1 MDPTT
6 SPTDDSS
13 SSEEDELFPSLAGFG
28 DAGSEHETDSDTDS
42 GGAGGDAGGGVGNG
56 SGGDGG
62 DGSGDGGVRVV
73 GGVDG
78 AAGDGGGWGSGGG
91 ESIGDSGSGNS
102 GGGCRND
109 GDSGSG
115 NSGGGC
121 RNGGVD
127 STSEHTLLVSRAGE
141 EKGQTPSSEDED
153 KQLAAT
159 RTNLSL
165 EEVEQ
170 WFLSAPNSIAPATR
184 ARWAA
189 FGPSSMAE
197 DGALYVPGAVS
208 DPALLA
214 AACVEVDACLAAA
227 IAAVEAED
235 ATGAEEVRWLGA
247 IRNRVDRWDLRVSLG
262 QPAIRAVLIALVK
275 RLRPA
280 LEDLLTE
287 DGQVCELSCIVADPG
302 ATRQPLHPDTVIGD
316 GTGIIT
322 VFMPLQTV
330 DTTMG
335 PTITLPGTHTAAGHA
350 AFAAMGQG
358 MLDDADS
365 HPPWAFAGA
374 AGDALVMDSQLLHC
388 GGGNTSP
395 RRRRLLYASFHVPF
409 NRPKGSTFS
418 LLAEYT
424 RKLKL
429 KNVGRWGEIAALAE
443 LEVGEG
449 LVL

>member
-1 MDPTT
+1 MVPTT
-6 SPTDDSS
+6 APTDDSS

-28 DAGSEHETDSDTDS
+28 DAGSEHETDSDTD
-42 GGAGGDAGGGVGNG
+42 GTLIDAGGGVG
-56 SGGDGG
+56 
-62 DGSGDGGVRVV
+62 
-73 GGVDG
+73 
-78 AAGDGGGWGSGGG
+78 DGGGLVVRSVN
-91 ESIGDSGSGNS
+91 GDSGNS
-102 GGGCRND
+102 
-109 GDSGSG
+109 
-115 NSGGGC
+115 
-121 RNGGVD
+121 
-127 STSEHTLLVSRAGE
+127 EGE
-141 EKGQTPSSEDED
+141 EKGQTTSSEDED

-170 WFLSAPNSIAPATR
+170 WFLSAPISIAPATR

-189 FGPSSMAE
+189 FGPSSMAQ

-214 AACVEVDACLAAA
+214 AACVEIDACLATA

-247 IRNRVDRWDLRVSLG
+247 IRNRVDRWDLRVSFR

-275 RLRPA
+275 RLRPV

-322 VFMPLQTV
+322 VFMPLQAV

-335 PTITLPGTHTAAGHA
+335 PTVTLPGTHTAAGHA

-358 MLDDADS
+358 MLDDTDA
-365 HPPWAFAGA
+365 HPPWAFVGA

-429 KNVGRWGEIAALAE
+429 KHVGRWGEIAALAE
-443 LEVGEG
+443 LEVEEG
-449 LVL
+449 IVL